1 MADWIAQHHNCDVR
15 VIPASR
21 LDWMLT
27 TWAFGWRRLLDRVH
41 AQVSALAACSPT
53 GRVTLIGHSSG
64 GVMLRLYLTDAL
76 FAGRHYGGAQ
86 LCNRL
91 ITLGSPHQAQRA
103 TPLRAMVDQCFPG
116 AFVPEVDYLAVAG
129 RLDLASPQASGFS
142 KRSAAGSYRG
152 IAGSD
157 AVDGDGLVPVS
168 SALLNGAKHLVL
180 DDTAHGG
187 FFGSSWY
194 GSGDRIAQ
202 WADQIGR

>member
-1 MADWIAQHHNCDVR
+1 MCIRD
-15 VIPASR
+15 S
-21 LDWMLT
+21 
-27 TWAFGWRRLLDRVH
+27 
-41 AQVSALAACSPT
+41 
-53 GRVTLIGHSSG
+53 
-64 GVMLRLYLTDAL
+64 
-76 FAGRHYGGAQ
+76 YGGAQ

-103 TPLRAMVDQCFPG
+103 TPLRAMVDRCFPG
-116 AFVPEVDYLAVAG
+116 AFVAEVDYLAVAG
-129 RLDLASPQASGFS
+129 RLDLGSAQASGFS
-142 KRSAAGSYRG
+142 KRSAAGSYRS

-187 FFGSSWY
+187 LFGSSWY
-194 GSGDRIAQ
+194 GSADRIPQ